1 MRRPA
6 KNALEWAVFGVSAA
20 LVAGV
25 AGWLIWLHFSS
36 APPAVVLRVTPG
48 EFRKTD
54 AGYDLAV
61 DVVNAGDIT
70 AEQVRIEVV
79 TPAPGG
85 PERREAEI
93 DLVPY
98 RSTRRL
104 WVTLAATASPAQ
116 AAARVLSY
124 QEP

>member
-6 KNALEWAVFGVSAA
+6 KNALEWTVFGVSAV

-25 AGWLIWLHFSS
+25 AAWLIWLHFSS
-36 APPAVVLRVTPG
+36 APSAVLLRVTPG
-48 EFRKTD
+48 ESRKTD

-61 DVVNAGDIT
+61 DVVNAGDVT

-93 DLVPY
+93 DFVPY
-98 RSTRRL
+98 RSRRRV
-104 WVTLAATASPAQ
+104 WVAVPAAPAQ
-116 AAARVLSY
+116 ATARLLSY
-124 QEP
+124 QER